1 MNNKLKPALLG
12 GLIVGIFSA
21 IHSLIPIVSMCC
33 CIWSIVGGALAAFL
47 YIKSSSVPVKMGDG
61 AIVGALAGVVG
72 GIIYVVIYIP
82 FALLWGM
89 ATMQE
94 QLDRSGVQIPFS
106 GSILV
111 IIGSIV
117 GAIALVVLSTLG
129 GVIGTAI
136 FEKRKG
142 DGLAPPPP
150 QNLGGPGA
158 PGSYGTGM

>member
-12 GLIVGIFSA
+12 GLIVGFLSA
-21 IHSLIPIVSMCC
+21 IHSLIPFVGACC
-33 CIWSIVGGALAAFL
+33 CIWSIIGGVLAAFL
-47 YIKSSSVPVKMGDG
+47 YIKGSSEPVKLGDG

-72 GIIYVVIYIP
+72 GIIYVIIYLP
-82 FALLWGM
+82 FSLLYGM
-89 ATMQE
+89 VAVQE
-94 QLDRSGVQIPFS
+94 QLNRSGVQIPFS
-106 GSILV
+106 GTILV

-117 GAIALVVLSTLG
+117 GAVMLVLLSTLG

-150 QNLGGPGA
+150 QNFA
-158 PGSYGTGM
+158 